1 MPQRRNSD
9 DVEIKASSGNV
20 FADLGFKDAE
30 ERQTKVKLAVALNR
44 ILAAMKLSQVKAA
57 ERLGVNQPKVSALKN
72 YKLDGFS
79 VERLL
84 GFVTA
89 LNCDVEIVIRP
100 RRVRKAGRI
109 TVNAA

>member
-1 MPQRRNSD
+1 
-9 DVEIKASSGNV
+9 
-20 FADLGFKDAE
+20 
-30 ERQTKVKLAVALNR
+30 
-44 ILAAMKLSQVKAA
+44 MKLSQVKAA

-79 VERLL
+79 VARLL

-100 RRVRKAGRI
+100 RAASAETGRI

>member
-1 MPQRRNSD
+1 M
-9 DVEIKASSGNV
+9 
-20 FADLGFKDAE
+20 
-30 ERQTKVKLAVALNR
+30 
-44 ILAAMKLSQVKAA
+44 
-57 ERLGVNQPKVSALKN
+57 NQPKVSALKN

>member
-1 MPQRRNSD
+1 MR
-9 DVEIKASSGNV
+9 IKPSSGNV
-20 FADLGFKDAE
+20 FADLGFKDAD
-30 ERQTKVKLAVALNR
+30 ERQTKVRLAVALNR
-44 ILAAMKLSQVKAA
+44 ILVAMKLSQVKAA

-72 YKLDGFS
+72 YKLEGFS

-100 RRVRKAGRI
+100 RSRVRKAGRI

>member
-1 MPQRRNSD
+1 MPQRKNTENMR
-9 DVEIKASSGNV
+9 IKPSSGNV

-30 ERQTKVKLAVALNR
+30 ERQTKVKLTVALNR

-72 YKLDGFS
+72 YKLGGFS